1 MAEYDDSLSPRDPEI
16 EYANQAHSVREGYY
30 GTGDTTPP
38 KDHVGVISLV
48 LILLVSLSSL
58 LGVLSLM
65 NIQVF
70 REPQPTEL
78 SAPVSFYVSADGVL
92 TAELEPREPTVT
104 EPPVL
109 EGINTK
115 LQITASPQSLENI
128 SEVPGAISWQDVYEK
143 VLPSVVSIT
152 CHDGLT
158 TSSGTGVIMDSGG
171 YIITNAHVVEDA
183 VSIRVL
189 LTDGRELTARCVGA
203 DMLSDLAV
211 LRVTAS
217 GLVPAVFGDSDKLRV
232 GDEVVAIGDP
242 LGVELRGTMT
252 NGIIS
257 GINRDIKSGNR
268 TLTLMQTTAALNTG
282 NSGGPLVNCY
292 GQVVGINTMKI
303 GDYASEGG
311 VEGLGFAIP
320 ITSVQTILEQLASK
334 GYVAGRPDLGLKGQ
348 EISTFYQFYYRMPA
362 GILITEVA
370 EGSSAAQQGL
380 RRGDILLTLDGVAV
394 TNPDILQ
401 EITYASTV
409 GQELQATIYREGR
422 EIPLTLIMGEEKH

>member
-1 MAEYDDSLSPRDPEI
+1 MSDFDDSLSPRDPEI

-48 LILLVSLSSL
+48 LILMVSLSSL

-92 TAELEPREPTVT
+92 TAELEPREPAAT

-115 LQITASPQSLENI
+115 LQITASPQSLENTA
-128 SEVPGAISWQDVYEK
+128 EVPGAISWQDVYEK

-158 TSSGTGVIMDSGG
+158 TSSGTGVIMDAGG

-394 TNPDILQ
+394 TNLDILQ

>member
-1 MAEYDDSLSPRDPEI
+1 MSDFEDSLSPRDPEI
-16 EYANQAHSVREGYY
+16 EYANQDRSVREGYY

-38 KDHVGVISLV
+38 KDHVGLISLV
-48 LILLVSLSSL
+48 LVLLVSITSL
-58 LGVLSLM
+58 LSVLSLL
-65 NIQVF
+65 NVKVF

-92 TAELEPREPTVT
+92 SAELEPREPVVT

-109 EGINTK
+109 EGINTR
-115 LQITASPQSLENI
+115 LEITASPQALENTAQI
-128 SEVPGAISWQDVYEK
+128 PGAISWQEVYEK
-143 VLPSVVSIT
+143 VMPSVVSIT
-152 CHDGLT
+152 CHDGRAA
-158 TSSGTGVIMDSGG
+158 SSGTGVIMDAGG

-394 TNPDILQ
+394 TNLDILQ